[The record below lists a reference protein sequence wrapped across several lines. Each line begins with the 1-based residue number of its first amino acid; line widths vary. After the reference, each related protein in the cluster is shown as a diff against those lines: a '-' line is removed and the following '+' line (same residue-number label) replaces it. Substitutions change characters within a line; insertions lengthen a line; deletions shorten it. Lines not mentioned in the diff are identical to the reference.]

1 MIGVKLKMRYVKLE
15 ELRNIHVFNDL
26 NEDTLRK
33 LSNITRINKYEKG
46 KVLFRD
52 KDTVENIYILL
63 KGKVSLYKFNE
74 KGQKKVIFIL
84 GEEDF
89 INEVI
94 VQSTTASINCETIE
108 DSQIMYCNI
117 TELLQLMEQ
126 DFNLTKVI
134 LSSLS
139 LKVRRMYR
147 QFKNTTGVL
156 SIGKRVAS
164 KLWKLGRDYGVPLNN
179 GILIDMEISITYL
192 ADLFGAQRETI
203 SRACKELSELGL
215 IEYSNKKFIIKNE
228 EKLLEYFKTP

>member
-1 MIGVKLKMRYVKLE
+1 MRYVKLE
-15 ELRNIHVFNDL
+15 ELRNIYVFKDL
-26 NEDTLRK
+26 NENTLRK
-33 LSNITRINKYEKG
+33 LSNITRVNRYEKG

-84 GEEDF
+84 GEEEF

-94 VQSTTASINCETIE
+94 LQSTTASINCETIE
-108 DSQIMYCNI
+108 DSQVMYCNVA
-117 TELLQLMEQ
+117 ELLQLMEQ
-126 DFNLTKVI
+126 DFNLTKII

-156 SIGKRVAS
+156 SMGKRVAS
-164 KLWKLGRDYGVPLNN
+164 KLWKLGRDYGVPLDN

-215 IEYSNKKFIIKNE
+215 IEYSNKKFIIKDK

>member
-1 MIGVKLKMRYVKLE
+1 MRYVKLE

-33 LSNITRINKYEKG
+33 LSNITRINRYEKG
-46 KVLFRD
+46 RVLFRD

-126 DFNLTKVI
+126 DFNLTKII

-156 SIGKRVAS
+156 SMGKRVAS
-164 KLWKLGRDYGVPLNN
+164 KLWKLGRDYGVAKDN

-203 SRACKELSELGL
+203 SRVCKELSELGL
-215 IEYSNKKFIIKNE
+215 IEYNNKKFIIKNE

>member
-1 MIGVKLKMRYVKLE
+1 MRYVKLE
-15 ELRNIHVFNDL
+15 ELKELQDFNELDE
-26 NEDTLRK
+26 NTLRK
-33 LSNITRINKYEKG
+33 LSNITIVNRYERG

-52 KDTVENIYILL
+52 KDIVDNIYIVL

-84 GEEDF
+84 GEGDF

-94 VQSTTASINCETIE
+94 LQSPIASINCETIE
-108 DSQIMYCNI
+108 DSQIMYCNT
-117 TELLQLMEQ
+117 TELLQMMEE
-126 DFNLTKVI
+126 DFKFTKII

-156 SIGKRVAS
+156 NMGKRVAS
-164 KLWKLGRDYGVPLNN
+164 KLWKLGRDYGIAKDN

-203 SRACKELSELGL
+203 SRVCKELSELGL
-215 IEYSNKKFIIKNE
+215 IEYNNKKFIIKSE

>member
-1 MIGVKLKMRYVKLE
+1 MRYVTLE

-26 NEDTLRK
+26 DENTLRK
-33 LSNITRINKYEKG
+33 LSNITRVNRYEKG

-94 VQSTTASINCETIE
+94 LQNSTASINCETIE
-108 DSQIMYCNI
+108 DSQIMHCN
-117 TELLQLMEQ
+117 TAELLQIMEEN
-126 DFNLTKVI
+126 FEFTKIV

-156 SIGKRVAS
+156 SMGKRVAS
-164 KLWKLGRDYGVPLNN
+164 KLWKLGRDYGVADDN

-215 IEYSNKKFIIKNE
+215 IEYNNKKFIIKNE

>member
-1 MIGVKLKMRYVKLE
+1 MRYVNLE
-15 ELRNIHVFNDL
+15 ELKELPGFNNIDEN
-26 NEDTLRK
+26 TLRK
-33 LSNITRINKYEKG
+33 LSNITRVTRYEKG

-52 KDTVENIYILL
+52 KDIVDNIYIVL

-84 GEEDF
+84 GLGDL

-94 VQSTTASINCETIE
+94 LQSSTASINCETIE
-108 DSQIMYCNI
+108 DSQIMYCN
-117 TELLQLMEQ
+117 TMELLQVMES
-126 DFNLTKVI
+126 DFEFTKMV

-156 SIGKRVAS
+156 NMGKRVAS
-164 KLWKLGRDYGVPLNN
+164 KLWKLGRDYGVADDN

-215 IEYSNKKFIIKNE
+215 IEYNNKKFTIKNK
-228 EKLLEYFKTP
+228 EKLLEYFKAP

>member
-1 MIGVKLKMRYVKLE
+1 MRYVKLE

-117 TELLQLMEQ
+117 TELLQLMEK
-126 DFNLTKVI
+126 DFNLTKII

-156 SIGKRVAS
+156 SMGKRVAS

>member
-1 MIGVKLKMRYVKLE
+1 MRYVKLE

-33 LSNITRINKYEKG
+33 LSNITRINRYEKG

-63 KGKVSLYKFNE
+63 EGKVSLYKFNE

-94 VQSTTASINCETIE
+94 VQSTTASINCEIIE

-126 DFNLTKVI
+126 DFNLTKII

-156 SIGKRVAS
+156 SMGKRVAS

>member
-1 MIGVKLKMRYVKLE
+1 MRYVKLE
-15 ELRNIHVFNDL
+15 ELKKLPGFNGLDE
-26 NEDTLRK
+26 NTLRK
-33 LSNITRINKYEKG
+33 LSNIIRVNRYEKA

-52 KDTVENIYILL
+52 KDIVDNIYIVLN
-63 KGKVSLYKFNE
+63 GKASLYKFNE

-84 GEEDF
+84 GEGDF

-94 VQSTTASINCETIE
+94 LQNSTASINCETIE
-108 DSQIMYCNI
+108 DSQIMHCNSV
-117 TELLQLMEQ
+117 ELLQVME
-126 DFNLTKVI
+126 DNFELTKII

-156 SIGKRVAS
+156 SMGKRVAS

-203 SRACKELSELGL
+203 SRACKELSELEL

>member
-1 MIGVKLKMRYVKLE
+1 MRYVNLE
-15 ELRNIHVFNDL
+15 DLKELPGFNNIDEN
-26 NEDTLRK
+26 TLRK
-33 LSNITRINKYEKG
+33 LSNITRVTRYE
-46 KVLFRD
+46 
-52 KDTVENIYILL
+52 

-84 GEEDF
+84 GPGEL

-94 VQSTTASINCETIE
+94 LQSSTASINCETIE
-108 DSQIMYCNI
+108 DSQIMYCN
-117 TELLQLMEQ
+117 TMELLQVMES
-126 DFNLTKVI
+126 DFEFTKMV

-156 SIGKRVAS
+156 NMGKRVAS
-164 KLWKLGRDYGVPLNN
+164 KLWKLGRDYGVANDN

-215 IEYSNKKFIIKNE
+215 IEYNNKKFIIKNK
-228 EKLLEYFKTP
+228 EKLLEYFKAP

>member
-1 MIGVKLKMRYVKLE
+1 MRYVKLE

-126 DFNLTKVI
+126 DFNLTKII

-156 SIGKRVAS
+156 SMGKRVAS

-179 GILIDMEISITYL
+179 
-192 ADLFGAQRETI
+192 
-203 SRACKELSELGL
+203 
-215 IEYSNKKFIIKNE
+215 
-228 EKLLEYFKTP
+228 

>member
-1 MIGVKLKMRYVKLE
+1 MRYVKLE

-126 DFNLTKVI
+126 DFNLTKII

-156 SIGKRVAS
+156 SMGKRVAS

>member
-1 MIGVKLKMRYVKLE
+1 MRYVKLE
-15 ELRNIHVFNDL
+15 ELKKLPGFNGLDE
-26 NEDTLRK
+26 NTLRK
-33 LSNITRINKYEKG
+33 LSNIIRVNRYEKA

-52 KDTVENIYILL
+52 KDIVDNIYIVL
-63 KGKVSLYKFNE
+63 KGKASLYKFNE

-84 GEEDF
+84 GEGDF

-94 VQSTTASINCETIE
+94 LQNSTASINCETIE
-108 DSQIMYCNI
+108 DSRIMHCN
-117 TELLQLMEQ
+117 TAELLQVMEKN
-126 DFNLTKVI
+126 FEFTKIV

-156 SIGKRVAS
+156 SMGKRVAS
-164 KLWKLGRDYGVPLNN
+164 RLWKLGRDYGVPLDN

-215 IEYSNKKFIIKNE
+215 IEYSNKKFIIKDE

>member
-1 MIGVKLKMRYVKLE
+1 MRYVKLE

-26 NEDTLRK
+26 NGDTLRK
-33 LSNITRINKYEKG
+33 LSNITRINRYEKG

-63 KGKVSLYKFNE
+63 KGKASLYKFNE

-94 VQSTTASINCETIE
+94 VQSTTASINCEIIE

-126 DFNLTKVI
+126 DFNLTKII

-156 SIGKRVAS
+156 SMGKRVAS

>member
-1 MIGVKLKMRYVKLE
+1 MRYVKLE

-33 LSNITRINKYEKG
+33 LSNITRINRYEKG

-94 VQSTTASINCETIE
+94 VQSTTASINCEIIE

-126 DFNLTKVI
+126 DFNLTKII

-156 SIGKRVAS
+156 SMGKRVAS

>member
-1 MIGVKLKMRYVKLE
+1 MRYVKLE

-33 LSNITRINKYEKG
+33 LSNITRINRYEKG

-94 VQSTTASINCETIE
+94 LQSTTASINCETIE
-108 DSQIMYCNI
+108 DSQIMYCN
-117 TELLQLMEQ
+117 TAELIQLMEQ
-126 DFNLTKVI
+126 DFNLTKII

-156 SIGKRVAS
+156 SMGKRVAS
-164 KLWKLGRDYGVPLNN
+164 KLWKLGRDYGVPLDN

-215 IEYSNKKFIIKNE
+215 IEYRNKKFIIKNE

>member
-1 MIGVKLKMRYVKLE
+1 MRYVKLE
-15 ELRNIHVFNDL
+15 ELKKLPGFNGLDENI
-26 NEDTLRK
+26 LRK
-33 LSNITRINKYEKG
+33 LSNIIRVNRYEKA

-52 KDTVENIYILL
+52 KDIVDNIYIVL
-63 KGKVSLYKFNE
+63 KGKASLYKFNE

-84 GEEDF
+84 GEGDF

-94 VQSTTASINCETIE
+94 LQNSTSSINCETIE
-108 DSQIMYCNI
+108 DSQIMHCN
-117 TELLQLMEQ
+117 TVELLQVMEEN
-126 DFNLTKVI
+126 FELTKIV
-134 LSSLS
+134 LYSLS

-156 SIGKRVAS
+156 SMGKRVAS

-215 IEYSNKKFIIKNE
+215 IEYSNKKFIIKDE

>member
-1 MIGVKLKMRYVKLE
+1 MRYVKLE
-15 ELRNIHVFNDL
+15 ELKKLPGFNGLDE
-26 NEDTLRK
+26 NTLRK
-33 LSNITRINKYEKG
+33 LSNIIRVNRYEKA

-52 KDTVENIYILL
+52 KDIVDNIYIVLN
-63 KGKVSLYKFNE
+63 GKASLYKFNE

-84 GEEDF
+84 GEGDF

-94 VQSTTASINCETIE
+94 LQNSTASINCETIE
-108 DSQIMYCNI
+108 DSQIMHCNSV
-117 TELLQLMEQ
+117 ELLQVME
-126 DFNLTKVI
+126 DNFELTKII

-156 SIGKRVAS
+156 SMGKRVAS

-215 IEYSNKKFIIKNE
+215 IEYSNKKFIIKNK

>member
-1 MIGVKLKMRYVKLE
+1 MRYVKLE
-15 ELRNIHVFNDL
+15 ELKKLPGFNGLDE
-26 NEDTLRK
+26 NTLRK
-33 LSNITRINKYEKG
+33 LSNIIRVNRYEKA

-52 KDTVENIYILL
+52 KDIVDNIYIVL
-63 KGKVSLYKFNE
+63 KGKASLYKFNE

-84 GEEDF
+84 GEGDF

-94 VQSTTASINCETIE
+94 LQNSTASINCETIE
-108 DSQIMYCNI
+108 DSQIMHCN
-117 TELLQLMEQ
+117 TVELLQVME
-126 DFNLTKVI
+126 DNFELTKIV
-134 LSSLS
+134 LYSLS

-156 SIGKRVAS
+156 SMGKRVAS
-164 KLWKLGRDYGVPLNN
+164 KLWKLGRDYGVPLDN

-215 IEYSNKKFIIKNE
+215 IQYSNKKFIIKNE

>member
-126 DFNLTKVI
+126 DFNLTKII

-156 SIGKRVAS
+156 SMGKRVAS
-164 KLWKLGRDYGVPLNN
+164 KFWKLGRDYGVPLNN

>member
-1 MIGVKLKMRYVKLE
+1 MRYVKLE
-15 ELRNIHVFNDL
+15 ELKKLPGFNGLDE
-26 NEDTLRK
+26 NTLRK
-33 LSNITRINKYEKG
+33 LSNIIRVNRYEKA

-52 KDTVENIYILL
+52 KDIVDNIYIVL
-63 KGKVSLYKFNE
+63 KGKASLYKFNE

-84 GEEDF
+84 GEGDF

-94 VQSTTASINCETIE
+94 LQNSTASINCETVE
-108 DSQIMYCNI
+108 DSQIMHCN
-117 TELLQLMEQ
+117 TVELLQVMEES
-126 DFNLTKVI
+126 FELTKIV

-156 SIGKRVAS
+156 SMGKRVAS
-164 KLWKLGRDYGVPLNN
+164 KLWKLGRDYGIPLNN

-203 SRACKELSELGL
+203 SRACKELGELGL
-215 IEYSNKKFIIKNE
+215 IEYSNKKFIIKDE

>member
-1 MIGVKLKMRYVKLE
+1 MRYVKLE

-33 LSNITRINKYEKG
+33 LSNITRVNRYEKG

-84 GEEDF
+84 GEENF

-94 VQSTTASINCETIE
+94 LQSTTASINCETIE
-108 DSQIMYCNI
+108 DSQIMYCNVA
-117 TELLQLMEQ
+117 ELLQLMEQ
-126 DFNLTKVI
+126 DFNLTKII

-156 SIGKRVAS
+156 SMGKRVAS
-164 KLWKLGRDYGVPLNN
+164 KLWKLGRDYGVPLDN

-215 IEYSNKKFIIKNE
+215 IEHSNKKFIIKNK

>member
-1 MIGVKLKMRYVKLE
+1 MRYVKLE

-33 LSNITRINKYEKG
+33 LSNITRINRYEKG

-94 VQSTTASINCETIE
+94 VQSTTASINCEIIE

-126 DFNLTKVI
+126 DFNLTKII

-156 SIGKRVAS
+156 SMGKRVAS
-164 KLWKLGRDYGVPLNN
+164 KLWKLGRDYGVP
-179 GILIDMEISITYL
+179 
-192 ADLFGAQRETI
+192 
-203 SRACKELSELGL
+203 
-215 IEYSNKKFIIKNE
+215 IK
-228 EKLLEYFKTP
+228 

>member
-1 MIGVKLKMRYVKLE
+1 
-15 ELRNIHVFNDL
+15 
-26 NEDTLRK
+26 
-33 LSNITRINKYEKG
+33 
-46 KVLFRD
+46 
-52 KDTVENIYILL
+52 LL

-108 DSQIMYCNI
+108 DSQIMDCNI

-126 DFNLTKVI
+126 DFNLTKII

-156 SIGKRVAS
+156 SMGKRVAS
-164 KLWKLGRDYGVPLNN
+164 KLWKLGRDYGVAKDN

-203 SRACKELSELGL
+203 SRVCKELSELGL
-215 IEYSNKKFIIKNE
+215 IEYNNKKFIIKNE

>member
-1 MIGVKLKMRYVKLE
+1 MIGVIYKMRYVKLE
-15 ELRNIHVFNDL
+15 ELKKLPGFNGLDE
-26 NEDTLRK
+26 NTLRK
-33 LSNITRINKYEKG
+33 LSNIIRVNRYEKA

-52 KDTVENIYILL
+52 KDIVDNIYIVL
-63 KGKVSLYKFNE
+63 KGKASLYKFNE

-84 GEEDF
+84 GEGDF

-94 VQSTTASINCETIE
+94 LQNSTASINCETIE
-108 DSQIMYCNI
+108 DSRIMHCN
-117 TELLQLMEQ
+117 TAELLQVMEKN
-126 DFNLTKVI
+126 FEFTKIV

-156 SIGKRVAS
+156 SMGKRVAS
-164 KLWKLGRDYGVPLNN
+164 RLWKLGRDYGVPLDN

-215 IEYSNKKFIIKNE
+215 IEYSNKKFIIKDE

>member
-1 MIGVKLKMRYVKLE
+1 MRYVKLE

-33 LSNITRINKYEKG
+33 LSNITRVNRYEKG

-94 VQSTTASINCETIE
+94 LQSTTASINCETIE

-126 DFNLTKVI
+126 DFNLTKII

-156 SIGKRVAS
+156 SMGKRVAS

-203 SRACKELSELGL
+203 SRACKELSELRL
-215 IEYSNKKFIIKNE
+215 IEYSNKKFIIKDE

>member
-1 MIGVKLKMRYVKLE
+1 MRYVKLE

-33 LSNITRINKYEKG
+33 LSNITRINRYEKG
-46 KVLFRD
+46 RVLFRD

-94 VQSTTASINCETIE
+94 VQSTTASINCQTIE

-126 DFNLTKVI
+126 DFNLTKII

-156 SIGKRVAS
+156 SMGKRVAS
-164 KLWKLGRDYGVPLNN
+164 KLWKLGRDYGVAKDN

-203 SRACKELSELGL
+203 SRVCKELSELGL
-215 IEYSNKKFIIKNE
+215 IEYNNKKFIIKNE

>member
-1 MIGVKLKMRYVKLE
+1 MRYVKLE
-15 ELRNIHVFNDL
+15 ELKKLPGFNGLDE
-26 NEDTLRK
+26 NTLRK
-33 LSNITRINKYEKG
+33 LSNIIRVNRYEKA

-52 KDTVENIYILL
+52 KDIVDNIYIVL
-63 KGKVSLYKFNE
+63 KGKASLYKFNE

-84 GEEDF
+84 GEGDF

-94 VQSTTASINCETIE
+94 LQNSTASINCETIE
-108 DSQIMYCNI
+108 DSQIMHCN
-117 TELLQLMEQ
+117 TVELLQVME
-126 DFNLTKVI
+126 DNFGLTKIV
-134 LSSLS
+134 LYSLS

-156 SIGKRVAS
+156 SMGKRVAS
-164 KLWKLGRDYGVPLNN
+164 KLWKLGRDYGVPLDN

-215 IEYSNKKFIIKNE
+215 IQYSNKKFIIKNE

>member
-1 MIGVKLKMRYVKLE
+1 MRYVKLE

-33 LSNITRINKYEKG
+33 LSNITRINRYEKG

-126 DFNLTKVI
+126 DFNLTKII

-156 SIGKRVAS
+156 SMGKRVAS